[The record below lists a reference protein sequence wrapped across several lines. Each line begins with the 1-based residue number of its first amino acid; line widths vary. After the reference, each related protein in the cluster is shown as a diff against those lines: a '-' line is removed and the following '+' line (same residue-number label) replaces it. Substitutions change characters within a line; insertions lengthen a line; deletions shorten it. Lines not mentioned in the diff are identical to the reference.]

1 MASFWTKSTGETVSK
16 TTATADYQAQS
27 DLPPIADKTVVRAA
41 ITQIK
46 WDMFTKDSPD
56 GKTKNGERYIN
67 ARWDVIDGEHAKRVI
82 FQKIKVGSEGE
93 KTRDN
98 ALDMLAAIDMNASGG
113 KLMTLGREPSDM
125 ELMSILSSKPM
136 HIRLRVWSNQEK
148 TQSGNWI
155 DAVSSAKG
163 GKKPAANVTT
173 APIVAEPSPTIPEE
187 DEELDF

>member
-1 MASFWTKSTGETVSK
+1 MASFWTKSNGETVSK
-16 TTATADYQAQS
+16 TTATADYQVQS

-113 KLMTLGREPSDM
+113 KMMTLGREPSDM

-163 GKKPAANVTT
+163 GKKQAANATT
-173 APIVAEPSPTIPEE
+173 APIVAEPAPTVPEE

>member
-46 WDMFTKDSPD
+46 WDIFTKDSPD

-82 FQKIKVGSEGE
+82 FQKIKVCSEGE

-113 KLMTLGREPSDM
+113 KMMTLGREPSDM

-136 HIRLRVWSNQEK
+136 HIRLRVWSSQDK

-163 GKKPAANVTT
+163 GKKQAATATT
-173 APIVAEPSPTIPEE
+173 APIVQPTEPPVDYDDDIP
-187 DEELDF
+187 F

>member
-1 MASFWTKSTGETVSK
+1 MSSFWTKSTGETVSK
-16 TTATADYQAQS
+16 TTAASDYQAQS

-46 WDMFTKDSPD
+46 WDMFTRDSPD

-113 KLMTLGREPSDM
+113 KMMTLGREPSDM

-136 HIRLRVWSNQEK
+136 HIRLRVWTSQDK

-163 GKKPAANVTT
+163 GKKPAANAST
-173 APIVAEPSPTIPEE
+173 APIVAEPSPTVPEE

>member
-1 MASFWTKSTGETVSK
+1 MSSFWTKSTGETVSK
-16 TTATADYQAQS
+16 TTATADYQAQT
-27 DLPPIADKTVVRAA
+27 DLPPIPDKTVVRAA

-46 WDMFTKDSPD
+46 WDMFTRDSPD

-67 ARWDVIDGEHAKRVI
+67 ARWDVIDGEYAKRVI

-113 KLMTLGREPSDM
+113 KMMTLGREPSDM

-136 HIRLRVWSNQEK
+136 HIRLRVWTSQDK

-163 GKKPAANVTT
+163 GKKPSANVTT
-173 APIVAEPSPTIPEE
+173 APIVQPTEPPVDYDDDIP
-187 DEELDF
+187 F

>member
-1 MASFWTKSTGETVSK
+1 MASFWTKSNGETVSK
-16 TTATADYQAQS
+16 TTATADYQAQT

-82 FQKIKVGSEGE
+82 FQKIKVGSDGE

-113 KLMTLGREPSDM
+113 KMMTLGREPSDM

-136 HIRLRVWSNQEK
+136 HIRLRVWSSQDK

-155 DAVSSAKG
+155 DAVSRAKG
-163 GKKPAANVTT
+163 GKKPAASVTT
-173 APIVAEPSPTIPEE
+173 APIVTESAPTVPEE

>member
-1 MASFWTKSTGETVSK
+1 MSFWTKSTGETVSK
-16 TTATADYQAQS
+16 TTATADYQAQT
-27 DLPPIADKTVVRAA
+27 DLQPIADKTVVRAA

-56 GKTKNGERYIN
+56 GKTKNCERYIN

-82 FQKIKVGSEGE
+82 FQKIKVCSEGE

-113 KLMTLGREPSDM
+113 KMMALGREPSDR

-136 HIRLRVWSNQEK
+136 HIRLRVWTSQDK

-163 GKKPAANVTT
+163 GKNPASNATT
-173 APIVAEPSPTIPEE
+173 APIVVEPSPTVPEE
-187 DEELDF
+187 DDDIPF

>member
-16 TTATADYQAQS
+16 TTATADYQAQT
-27 DLPPIADKTVVRAA
+27 DLPPIPDKTVVRAA

-67 ARWDVIDGEHAKRVI
+67 ARWDVIDGEYAKRVI

-113 KLMTLGREPSDM
+113 KMMTLGREPSDM

-136 HIRLRVWSNQEK
+136 HIRLRVWTSQDK

-163 GKKPAANVTT
+163 GKKPAATAST
-173 APIVAEPSPTIPEE
+173 APIVQPTEPPVDYDDDIP
-187 DEELDF
+187 F

>member
-1 MASFWTKSTGETVSK
+1 MGSFWTKSTGETVSK
-16 TTATADYQAQS
+16 TTATADYQAQT

-113 KLMTLGREPSDM
+113 KMMTLGREPSDM

-136 HIRLRVWSNQEK
+136 HIRLRVWTSQDK

-163 GKKPAANVTT
+163 GKKQSATATT
-173 APIVAEPSPTIPEE
+173 APIVQPTEPPVDYDDDIP
-187 DEELDF
+187 F

>member
-16 TTATADYQAQS
+16 TTATADYQAQT
-27 DLPPIADKTVVRAA
+27 DLPPIPDKTVVRAA

-67 ARWDVIDGEHAKRVI
+67 ARWDVIDGEYAKRVI

-113 KLMTLGREPSDM
+113 KMMTLGREPSDM

-136 HIRLRVWSNQEK
+136 HIRLRVWTSQDK
-148 TQSGNWI
+148 TLSGNWI

-173 APIVAEPSPTIPEE
+173 APIVQPEE
-187 DEELDF
+187 PAVDYDDDIPF

>member
-16 TTATADYQAQS
+16 TTATADYQAQT

-67 ARWDVIDGEHAKRVI
+67 ARWDVIDGEYAKRVI

-113 KLMTLGREPSDM
+113 KMMTLGREPSDM

-136 HIRLRVWSNQEK
+136 HIRLRVWTSNDK

-163 GKKPAANVTT
+163 GKKQAANATT
-173 APIVAEPSPTIPEE
+173 APIVQPEKPAVDYDDDIP
-187 DEELDF
+187 F

>member
-16 TTATADYQAQS
+16 TTATADYQAQT
-27 DLPPIADKTVVRAA
+27 DLPPIPDKTVVRAA

-136 HIRLRVWSNQEK
+136 HIRLRVWTSKDK

-163 GKKPAANVTT
+163 SKKPAVNATN
-173 APIVAEPSPTIPEE
+173 APIVQPTEPPVDYDDDIP
-187 DEELDF
+187 F

>member
-82 FQKIKVGSEGE
+82 FQKIKVCSEGE

-113 KLMTLGREPSDM
+113 KMMTLGREPSDM

-136 HIRLRVWSNQEK
+136 HIRLRVWSSQDK

-163 GKKPAANVTT
+163 GKKQAATATT
-173 APIVAEPSPTIPEE
+173 APIVQPTEPPVDYDDDIP
-187 DEELDF
+187 F

>member
-16 TTATADYQAQS
+16 TTATADYQAQT
-27 DLPPIADKTVVRAA
+27 DIQPIPDKTVVRAA

-67 ARWDVIDGEHAKRVI
+67 ARWDVIDGEYAKRVI

-136 HIRLRVWSNQEK
+136 HIRLRVWSSQDK

-155 DAVSSAKG
+155 DAVSSAKS
-163 GKKPAANVTT
+163 GKKPAASVTT
-173 APIVAEPSPTIPEE
+173 APIVQPTEPPVDYDDDIP
-187 DEELDF
+187 F

>member
-16 TTATADYQAQS
+16 TTATADYQAQT
-27 DLPPIADKTVVRAA
+27 DLPPIPDKTVVRAA

-67 ARWDVIDGEHAKRVI
+67 ARWDVIDGEYAKRVI
-82 FQKIKVGSEGE
+82 FQKVKVGSEGE

-136 HIRLRVWSNQEK
+136 HIRLRVWSSQDK

-163 GKKPAANVTT
+163 GKKPATNATT
-173 APIVAEPSPTIPEE
+173 APIVQPTEPPVDYDDDIP
-187 DEELDF
+187 F

>member
-1 MASFWTKSTGETVSK
+1 MSSFWTKSTGETVSK
-16 TTATADYQAQS
+16 TTATADYQAQT
-27 DLPPIADKTVVRAA
+27 DLPPIPDKTVVRAA

-46 WDMFTKDSPD
+46 WDMFTRDSPD

-67 ARWDVIDGEHAKRVI
+67 ARWDVIDGEYAKRVI

-136 HIRLRVWSNQEK
+136 HIRLRVWSSQDK

-163 GKKPAANVTT
+163 GKKPAASVTT
-173 APIVAEPSPTIPEE
+173 APIVQPTEPPVDYDDDIP
-187 DEELDF
+187 F

>member
-16 TTATADYQAQS
+16 TTATADYQAQT
-27 DLPPIADKTVVRAA
+27 DLPPIPDKTVVRAA

-67 ARWDVIDGEHAKRVI
+67 ARWDVIDGEYAKRVI
-82 FQKIKVGSEGE
+82 FQKIKVGSDGE

-136 HIRLRVWSNQEK
+136 HIRLRVWSSQDK

-163 GKKPAANVTT
+163 GKKPAPSVTT
-173 APIVAEPSPTIPEE
+173 AAIVQPTEPPVNYDDDIP
-187 DEELDF
+187 F

>member
-1 MASFWTKSTGETVSK
+1 MASFWTKSNGETVSK

-82 FQKIKVGSEGE
+82 FQKIKVGSELE

-113 KLMTLGREPSDM
+113 KMMTLGREPSDM

-136 HIRLRVWSNQEK
+136 HIRLRVWSSQDK

-163 GKKPAANVTT
+163 GKKPAVNATT
-173 APIVAEPSPTIPEE
+173 AQIVTESAPTVPEE

>member
-16 TTATADYQAQS
+16 TTATADYQAQA
-27 DLPPIADKTVVRAA
+27 DIQPITDKTVVRAA

-67 ARWDVIDGEHAKRVI
+67 ARWDVIDGEYAKRVI

-113 KLMTLGREPSDM
+113 KMMTLGREPSDM

-136 HIRLRVWSNQEK
+136 HIRLRVWSSQDK

-155 DAVSSAKG
+155 DAVSSAKA

-173 APIVAEPSPTIPEE
+173 APIVAEPAQTVPEE

>member
-16 TTATADYQAQS
+16 TTATADYQAQT
-27 DLPPIADKTVVRAA
+27 DLPPIPDKTVVRAA

-46 WDMFTKDSPD
+46 WDVFTKDSPD

-67 ARWDVIDGEHAKRVI
+67 ARWDVIDGEYAKRVI
-82 FQKIKVGSEGE
+82 FQKIKVCSEGE

-113 KLMTLGREPSDM
+113 KMMTLGREPSDM

-136 HIRLRVWSNQEK
+136 HIRLRVWSSQDK

-163 GKKPAANVTT
+163 GKKPAANATT
-173 APIVAEPSPTIPEE
+173 APIVQPTEPPVDYDDDIP
-187 DEELDF
+187 F

>member
-1 MASFWTKSTGETVSK
+1 MSSFWTKSTGETVSK
-16 TTATADYQAQS
+16 TTATADYQAQT
-27 DLPPIADKTVVRAA
+27 DLPPIPDKTVVRAA

-67 ARWDVIDGEHAKRVI
+67 ARWDVIDGEYAKRVI

-113 KLMTLGREPSDM
+113 KMMTLGREPSDM

-136 HIRLRVWSNQEK
+136 HIRLRVWSSQDK

-155 DAVSSAKG
+155 DAVSSAKA
-163 GKKPAANVTT
+163 GKKPAASVTT
-173 APIVAEPSPTIPEE
+173 APIVQPTEPPVDYDDDIP
-187 DEELDF
+187 F

>member
-1 MASFWTKSTGETVSK
+1 MSFWTKSTGETVSK
-16 TTATADYQAQS
+16 TTATADYQAQT
-27 DLPPIADKTVVRAA
+27 DLPPIQDKTVVRAA

-67 ARWDVIDGEHAKRVI
+67 ARWDVIDGEYAKRVI

-136 HIRLRVWSNQEK
+136 HIRLRVWNDDNKQPK
-148 TQSGNWI
+148 GNWI
-155 DAVSSAKG
+155 DAVSSAKS
-163 GKKPAANVTT
+163 GKKPAANATT
-173 APIVAEPSPTIPEE
+173 APIVAEPSPTVPEE

>member
-1 MASFWTKSTGETVSK
+1 MSSFWTKSTGETVSK
-16 TTATADYQAQS
+16 TTATADYQAET
-27 DLPPIADKTVVRAA
+27 DLPAIPDKTVVRAA

-67 ARWDVIDGEHAKRVI
+67 ARWDVIDGEYAKRVI

-113 KLMTLGREPSDM
+113 KMMTLGREPSDM

-136 HIRLRVWSNQEK
+136 HIRLRVWTSDDK

-155 DAVSSAKG
+155 DAVSSVKG
-163 GKKPAANVTT
+163 GKKPAANVTN
-173 APIVAEPSPTIPEE
+173 APIVQPTEPPVDYDDDIP
-187 DEELDF
+187 F

>member
-16 TTATADYQAQS
+16 TTAASDYQAQS

-46 WDMFTKDSPD
+46 WDMFTRDSPD

-113 KLMTLGREPSDM
+113 KMMTLGREPSDM

-136 HIRLRVWSNQEK
+136 HIRLRVWTSQDK

-163 GKKPAANVTT
+163 GKKPAANAST
-173 APIVAEPSPTIPEE
+173 APIVAEPSPTVPEE

>member
-16 TTATADYQAQS
+16 TTATADYQAQT

-113 KLMTLGREPSDM
+113 KMMTIGREPSDM

-136 HIRLRVWSNQEK
+136 HIRLRVWTSQDK

-163 GKKPAANVTT
+163 GKKPAANAST
-173 APIVAEPSPTIPEE
+173 APIVQPTEPPVDYDDDIP
-187 DEELDF
+187 F